1 MPEHVADMIIVGTAV
16 LGAVVIAIVAMALNY
31 MKQMERIKRQPV
43 VEDASVTEA
52 LDAIR
57 KELADL
63 RNTSTQYDVSFD
75 TALQRIES
83 RVAAVEQRTGRL
95 EQQEQEQTVGAR
107 RA

>member
-1 MPEHVADMIIVGTAV
+1 MIIVGTAV

-43 VEDASVTEA
+43 VEDASVSEA
-52 LDAIR
+52 LEAIR
-57 KELADL
+57 TELADL

>member
-1 MPEHVADMIIVGTAV
+1 MDRHLAEMIIASSGV
-16 LGAVVIAIVAMALNY
+16 LGLLILAIVAMAFNY
-31 MKQMERIKRQPV
+31 MKQMERIKRQPISSDSGV
-43 VEDASVTEA
+43 SEA

-83 RVAAVEQRTGRL
+83 RVLAVEQRTGRI
-95 EQQEQEQTVGAR
+95 EQEQTVGAR
-107 RA
+107 